1 MSQVVKDKIIELL
14 SYVGKVSL
22 EQLAFVIYVNWKE
35 SDLMIIED
43 LQDMLDQL
51 EFEEAKRKR

>member
-1 MSQVVKDKIIELL
+1 MSQVAKDKIIELL
-14 SYVGKVSL
+14 SYVGKVSP
-22 EQLAFVIYVNWKE
+22 EHLASIIYVNWKD
-35 SDLMIIED
+35 SDLIIIED